1 MELNPIK
8 DAKDLCYGIPWYYDA
23 VIDSSIDIRQSNGYA
38 ESTPMQTVKVSPK
51 FQVVIP
57 KQLRERLKLQPGQ
70 DLFIYEI
77 DGQIRLA
84 LPDKPKNLRGL
95 VPGIRWEETDRD
107 RDERI

>member
-1 MELNPIK
+1 MDTI
-8 DAKDLCYGIPWYYDA
+8 DA
-23 VIDSSIDIRQSNGYA
+23 
-38 ESTPMQTVKVSPK
+38 TMQTVKVSPK

-57 KQLRERLKLQPGQ
+57 KQLRERLKLRPGQ

-84 LPDKPKNLRGL
+84 LPDKAKNLRGL
-95 VPGIRWEETDRD
+95 APGIRWEESDRD